1 MEILHINGETQQDAK
16 QPAEWEK
23 AFAATEPGTGEHPPF
38 SCVPSAVACHERE
51 AEARGGR
58 AGRQLGDET
67 QPASKEGGKSQAQ
80 EDAGPSIYLP
90 GGLWRLQE
98 LCCGKEGPDHAHR
111 PAPTHPWQP
120 SLGSKSCRAESFL
133 TSKSCKRD

>member
-23 AFAATEPGTGEHPPF
+23 AFAATEPGTGEHLPF

-67 QPASKEGGKSQAQ
+67 HPASKEGGKSQAQ

-90 GGLWRLQE
+90 GGLWGLQE
-98 LCCGKEGPDHAHR
+98 LCCGKVLTT
-111 PAPTHPWQP
+111 PTDPPPPHPWQP

-133 TSKSCKRD
+133 TSKSWKRD

>member
-58 AGRQLGDET
+58 AGRQLGDKT

-90 GGLWRLQE
+90 GGLWGLQE
-98 LCCGKEGPDHAHR
+98 LCYGKVLTT
-111 PAPTHPWQP
+111 PTDPP
-120 SLGSKSCRAESFL
+120 PPIPGSLLLVQKVVEQKAF
-133 TSKSCKRD
+133 